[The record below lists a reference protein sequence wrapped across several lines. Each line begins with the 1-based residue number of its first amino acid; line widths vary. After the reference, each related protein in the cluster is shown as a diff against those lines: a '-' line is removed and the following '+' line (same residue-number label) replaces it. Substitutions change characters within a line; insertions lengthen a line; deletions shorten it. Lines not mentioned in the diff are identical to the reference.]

1 MTSVCKHLLLVT
13 SRLLLLV
20 RVVGVDSAPT
30 EQLSVGTVFPVIRLQ
45 LNHTKQQ
52 QSRHRESIQKIA
64 APSFDQS
71 DKFFECIE
79 PFAPSD
85 VALLSSP
92 TASAWLAPRATPHR
106 RNPTSAEQTNIRYYM
121 NKYAVTAVSSSL
133 QKHQ

>member
-30 EQLSVGTVFPVIRLQ
+30 EQLSVGTVFPVIRFQ
-45 LNHTKQQ
+45 LNHENNKKNIAN
-52 QSRHRESIQKIA
+52 RFKIA

-71 DKFFECIE
+71 EKFFESIE
-79 PFAPSD
+79 PFVPSD

-92 TASAWLAPRATPHR
+92 TASVWLAPRATPHR
-106 RNPTSAEQTNIRYYM
+106 RNPTSAQQTNIRYMNM
-121 NKYAVTAVSSSL
+121 NKYAVTAVSSSR